1 MSKQLILCDCLGSQK
16 LDPSALSA
24 ATGLR
29 CSKVHKALCTT
40 EIASAAA
47 AIEAGDALIAC
58 AGFGAI
64 DAECDLGGLSGDR
77 FHDLQAFNRQTP
89 SRIVVTDAGQ
99 DIFGDFWG
107 VDARS
112 RGYFPEEK
120 KGVIFDR
127 GFDRHT

>member
-1 MSKQLILCDCLGSQK
+1 MRAHKLMSKHNRERHELWRFVAGI
-16 LDPSALSA
+16 
-24 ATGLR
+24 
-29 CSKVHKALCTT
+29 SKH
-40 EIASAAA
+40 
-47 AIEAGDALIAC
+47 DALIAC

-77 FHDLQAFNRQTP
+77 FHDLEAFNRQTP